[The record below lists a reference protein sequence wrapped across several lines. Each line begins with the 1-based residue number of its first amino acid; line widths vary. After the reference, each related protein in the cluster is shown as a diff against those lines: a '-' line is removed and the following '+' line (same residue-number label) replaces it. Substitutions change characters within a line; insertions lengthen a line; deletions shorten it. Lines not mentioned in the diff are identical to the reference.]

1 MKTLF
6 VLIISL
12 VLFFGCNEVIIPAS
26 FVLNEEEIFKVN
38 NEYISIDSSL
48 TVEIVNIQDSRCPSD
63 VVCVWQGEALVE
75 IEVKEIQT
83 FSTVLSTYDNQIDT
97 LGNYSIELVDIKP
110 YPVSDKAIKTKD
122 YDLTLKI
129 KPISSEN

>member
-1 MKTLF
+1 MKNILALITL
-6 VLIISL
+6 VTILA
-12 VLFFGCNEVIIPAS
+12 GCTEVIIPAD
-26 FVLNEEEIFKVN
+26 FQLNEESIFKVN

-83 FSTVLSTYDNQIDT
+83 YSTVLSTYDNQIDT